1 MEYKNLLRALRHR
14 NYKLFFSGQLISL
27 IGTWMQGLAMGWLV
41 YRMSNSAFMLG
52 LVGFASQIPTLIL
65 SPFAGVLLDR
75 WNKHKVIVITQ
86 TLSMV
91 QAFILSYLVLSG
103 GVHIWQLVLLNVF
116 IGMVNGFDMPAR
128 QSFIVEMIEDRNDLG
143 NAIALNSSMFNAA
156 RLIGPS
162 IAGLIIAAVGEGM
175 CFLLNAVSY
184 IAVIISL
191 LAMRLNYVKHPH
203 QDKHV
208 MAGLKDGIKYA
219 WNFIPIRLILLMISL
234 LSLAGMPYTILMPVF
249 AREIL
254 KGGAHTMG
262 FLVGAIGVGA
272 LCGALYLASRK
283 SVRGLGKVIPMAAI
297 SFGVC
302 LIIFSFSHNLIFS
315 LVMLLSTGMSMMIH
329 TASCNTI
336 LQTVVDDKMR
346 GRVMSYYTMAF
357 MGMTPFG
364 SLIFGGLAN
373 QIGAPHTV
381 MFGGIVCILGG
392 SVFAY
397 KLPLFKTL
405 IRPIYKE
412 KGIIPEIAEGIQ
424 AASNFRTPPQ
434 N

>member
-1 MEYKNLLRALRHR
+1 MKYKILLRALRHR
-14 NYKLFFSGQLISL
+14 NYKLFFSGQLVSL

-41 YRMSNSAFMLG
+41 YRLTNSAFMLG
-52 LVGFASQIPTLIL
+52 LVGFASQIPTFFI

-75 WNKHKVIVITQ
+75 WDKHKTIVITQ

-103 GVHIWQLVLLNVF
+103 GVQIWHLVLLNIF
-116 IGMVNGFDMPAR
+116 IGLVNGFDIPAR
-128 QSFIVEMIEDRNDLG
+128 QSFIVEMIEDRSDLG

-162 IAGLIIAAVGEGM
+162 VAGLIIAALGEGI

-184 IAVIISL
+184 IAVIISM
-191 LAMRLNYVKHPH
+191 LAMRINYVKHQH

-208 MAGLKDGIKYA
+208 LADLKEGFKYA
-219 WNFIPIRLILLMISL
+219 WNFIPIRTILYMIAL
-234 LSLAGMPYTILMPVF
+234 LSLVGMPYSVLMPVF

-254 KGGAHTMG
+254 KGGAHTLG

-272 LCGALYLASRK
+272 LFGALYLASRK
-283 SVRGLGKVIPMAAI
+283 SVRGLGKIISSAAI
-297 SFGVC
+297 SFGVS
-302 LIIFSFSHNLIFS
+302 LIVFSFSHNLIFS
-315 LVMLLSTGMSMMIH
+315 LVMLVITGMSMMIH
-329 TASCNTI
+329 MASCNTI
-336 LQTVVDDKMR
+336 LQTIVDDKMR

-364 SLIFGGLAN
+364 SLIFGGLAS
-373 QIGAPHTV
+373 QIGAPHTLI
-381 MFGGIVCILGG
+381 FGGAFCMLGG
-392 SVFAY
+392 IIFAY
-397 KLPLFKTL
+397 KLPMFKTL
-405 IRPIYKE
+405 IRPVYRQM
-412 KGIIPEIAEGIQ
+412 GIIPEIAEGIQ
-424 AASNFRTPPQ
+424 TAGILRTPPQ

>member
-41 YRMSNSAFMLG
+41 YRMSHSAFMLG

-75 WNKHKVIVITQ
+75 WDKHKVIVITQ

-128 QSFIVEMIEDRNDLG
+128 QSFIVEMIEDRRDLG

-162 IAGLIIAAVGEGM
+162 IAGLIIAAMGEGI
-175 CFLLNAVSY
+175 CFLLNAISY

-191 LAMRLNYVKHPH
+191 LAMRINYVKHPQ
-203 QDKHV
+203 QDEP
-208 MAGLKDGIKYA
+208 MLTGLKEGIIYA
-219 WNFIPIRLILLMISL
+219 WNFIPIRLILIMISL

-283 SVRGLGKVIPMAAI
+283 TVRGLGKVIPMAAL
-297 SFGVC
+297 SFGIS
-302 LIIFSFSHNLIFS
+302 LIVFSFSHNLIFS
-315 LVMLLSTGMSMMIH
+315 LVMLLLTGMSMMIH

-336 LQTVVDDKMR
+336 LQTLVDDKMR
-346 GRVMSYYTMAF
+346 GRVMSFYTMAF

-364 SLIFGGLAN
+364 SLIFGGLAS
-373 QIGAPHTV
+373 QIGAPHTLI
-381 MFGGIVCILGG
+381 FGGGVCIIGAI
-392 SVFAY
+392 VFALN
-397 KLPLFKTL
+397 LPMFKTL
-405 IRPIYKE
+405 IRPIYRE

-424 AASNFRTPPQ
+424 AAANLRTPPQ
-434 N
+434 G

>member
-1 MEYKNLLRALRHR
+1 MKIQNLLRALRHR
-14 NYKLFFSGQLISL
+14 NYKLFFSGQLVSL
-27 IGTWMQGLAMGWLV
+27 IGTWMQSLAMGWLV
-41 YRMSNSAFMLG
+41 YRLSNSAFMLG
-52 LVGFASQIPTLIL
+52 LIGFSSQIPTFFI
-65 SPFAGVLLDR
+65 SPFAGVFLDR
-75 WNKHKVIVITQ
+75 WDKHKTIVITQ

-91 QAFILSYLVLSG
+91 QAFMAAYLVLSG
-103 GVHIWQLVLLNVF
+103 GVQVWHLVLLNVF
-116 IGMVNGFDMPAR
+116 IGLVNGFDIPAR
-128 QSFIVEMIEDRNDLG
+128 QSFIVEMIEDRKDLG

-162 IAGLIIAAVGEGM
+162 IAGLVIAAVGEGT

-184 IAVIISL
+184 LAVIISL
-191 LAMRLNYVKHPH
+191 LAMRINYVKHSH
-203 QDKHV
+203 EGKHV
-208 MAGLKDGIKYA
+208 LAGLKEGIKYA
-219 WNFIPIRLILLMISL
+219 WRFIPIRTILFMIAM

-254 KGGAHTMG
+254 KGGAHTLG

-283 SVRGLGKVIPMAAI
+283 TVRGLGKIISSAAVL
-297 SFGVC
+297 FGVS

-315 LVMLLSTGMSMMIH
+315 LVMLVVTGMSMMIH
-329 TASCNTI
+329 MASCNTI
-336 LQTVVDDKMR
+336 LQTIVDDKMR

-364 SLIFGGLAN
+364 SLIFGGLASM
-373 QIGAPHTV
+373 IGAPHTLI
-381 MFGGIVCILGG
+381 FGGGFCLIAGTI
-392 SVFAY
+392 FAY
-397 KLPLFKTL
+397 KLPMFKTL
-405 IRPIYKE
+405 IRPVYRQ

-424 AASNFRTPPQ
+424 STTILRTPPE

>member
-1 MEYKNLLRALRHR
+1 MKYKSLLRALRHR

-41 YRMSNSAFMLG
+41 YRLTNSAFMLG
-52 LVGFASQIPTLIL
+52 LVGFASQIPTLFL

-75 WNKHKVIVITQ
+75 WDKHKTIVITQ

-103 GVHIWQLVLLNVF
+103 GVQIWQLVLLNIF
-116 IGMVNGFDMPAR
+116 IGMVNGFDIPAR
-128 QSFIVEMIEDRNDLG
+128 QSFIVEMIEDRSDLG

-162 IAGLIIAAVGEGM
+162 VAGLIISAFGEGI
-175 CFLLNAVSY
+175 CFLLNTVSY

-191 LAMRLNYVKHPH
+191 LAMRINYVKHQQ

-208 MAGLKDGIKYA
+208 LAGLKEGIRYA
-219 WNFIPIRLILLMISL
+219 WNFIPIRTILYMIAL
-234 LSLAGMPYTILMPVF
+234 LSLVGMPYSVLMPVF

-254 KGGAHTMG
+254 KGGAHTLG

-283 SVRGLGKVIPMAAI
+283 TVRGLGKIIASAAI
-297 SFGVC
+297 SFGVS
-302 LIIFSFSHNLIFS
+302 LIIFSFSYNLIFS
-315 LVMLLSTGMSMMIH
+315 LVMLVITGMSMMIH
-329 TASCNTI
+329 MASCNTI
-336 LQTVVDDKMR
+336 LQTIVDDKMR

-364 SLIFGGLAN
+364 SLIFGGLAS
-373 QIGAPHTV
+373 QIGAPHTLV
-381 MFGGIVCILGG
+381 IGGAFCMLGGII
-392 SVFAY
+392 FAY
-397 KLPLFKTL
+397 RLPMFKTL
-405 IRPIYKE
+405 IRPVYRE
-412 KGIIPEIAEGIQ
+412 MGIIPEIAEGIQ
-424 AASNFRTPPQ
+424 TAGNLRTPPQ

>member
-1 MEYKNLLRALRHR
+1 
-14 NYKLFFSGQLISL
+14 
-27 IGTWMQGLAMGWLV
+27 
-41 YRMSNSAFMLG
+41 
-52 LVGFASQIPTLIL
+52 
-65 SPFAGVLLDR
+65 
-75 WNKHKVIVITQ
+75 
-86 TLSMV
+86 
-91 QAFILSYLVLSG
+91 
-103 GVHIWQLVLLNVF
+103 
-116 IGMVNGFDMPAR
+116 
-128 QSFIVEMIEDRNDLG
+128 
-143 NAIALNSSMFNAA
+143 MFNAA

>member
-1 MEYKNLLRALRHR
+1 MKYKILLRALRHR

-27 IGTWMQGLAMGWLV
+27 IGTWMQSLAMGWLV
-41 YRMSNSAFMLG
+41 YRMTNSAFMLG
-52 LVGFASQIPTLIL
+52 LVGFSSQIPTFFI
-65 SPFAGVLLDR
+65 SPLAGVYLDR
-75 WNKHKVIVITQ
+75 WNKHKTIVITQ
-86 TLSMV
+86 TLSMM
-91 QAFILSYLVLSG
+91 QALILAYLILSSG
-103 GVHIWQLVLLNVF
+103 IQIWHIMLLNIF
-116 IGMVNGFDMPAR
+116 IGLVNGFDIPAR

-162 IAGLIIAAVGEGM
+162 IAGLMIAAFGEGI
-175 CFLLNAVSY
+175 CFLLNGFSY

-191 LAMRLNYVKHPH
+191 LAMRINYIKQPH
-203 QDKHV
+203 EDKHV
-208 MAGLKDGIKYA
+208 LAGLKEGFKYA
-219 WNFIPIRLILLMISL
+219 WRFIPIRTILIIIAI
-234 LSLAGMPYTILMPVF
+234 LSLAGMPYTVLMPVF

-254 KGGAHTMG
+254 KGGAHTLG

-272 LCGALYLASRK
+272 LFGALYLASRK
-283 SVRGLGKVIPMAAI
+283 TVRGLGKIIAAAAI
-297 SFGVC
+297 SFGSS

-315 LVMLLSTGMSMMIH
+315 LAMLLATGMSMMISM
-329 TASCNTI
+329 ASCNTI
-336 LQTVVDDKMR
+336 LQTIVNDNMR

-364 SLIFGGLAN
+364 SLIFGSLASR
-373 QIGAPHTV
+373 IGAPSTLILG
-381 MFGGIVCILGG
+381 GGICILGG
-392 SVFAY
+392 ILFAY
-397 KLPLFKTL
+397 KLPIVKKL

-424 AASNFRTPPQ
+424 SAVNLRTPPQ

>member
-52 LVGFASQIPTLIL
+52 LVGFASQIPTLVL

-75 WNKHKVIVITQ
+75 WDKHKVIVITQ

-116 IGMVNGFDMPAR
+116 IGMINGFDIPAR
-128 QSFIVEMIEDRNDLG
+128 QSFIVEMIEDRSDLG

-162 IAGLIIAAVGEGM
+162 VAGLIIAAFGEGI

-191 LAMRLNYVKHPH
+191 LAMRINYVKHPY
-203 QDKHV
+203 QDKDV
-208 MAGLKDGIKYA
+208 LVGLKDGINYA
-219 WNFIPIRLILLMISL
+219 WNFIPIRLILLMIAL
-234 LSLAGMPYTILMPVF
+234 LSLAGMPYTVLMPVF

-254 KGGAHTMG
+254 KAGLIHWA
-262 FLVGAIGVGA
+262 FWLVLLVWV
-272 LCGALYLASRK
+272 LYVVPFTSHP
-283 SVRGLGKVIPMAAI
+283 GKA
-297 SFGVC
+297 F
-302 LIIFSFSHNLIFS
+302 
-315 LVMLLSTGMSMMIH
+315 
-329 TASCNTI
+329 
-336 LQTVVDDKMR
+336 VV
-346 GRVMSYYTMAF
+346 S
-357 MGMTPFG
+357 
-364 SLIFGGLAN
+364 
-373 QIGAPHTV
+373 
-381 MFGGIVCILGG
+381 
-392 SVFAY
+392 
-397 KLPLFKTL
+397 
-405 IRPIYKE
+405 E
-412 KGIIPEIAEGIQ
+412 K
-424 AASNFRTPPQ
+424 
-434 N
+434 

>member
-41 YRMSNSAFMLG
+41 YRMTNSAFMLG
-52 LVGFASQIPTLIL
+52 LVGFASQIPTLFL

-91 QAFILSYLVLSG
+91 QALILSYLVLSG
-103 GVHIWQLVLLNVF
+103 GVQIWQLIILNIF
-116 IGMVNGFDMPAR
+116 IGMVNGFDIPAR
-128 QSFIVEMIEDRNDLG
+128 QSFIVEMIEDRSDLS

-162 IAGLIIAAVGEGM
+162 IAGLIIAAVGEGV
-175 CFLLNAVSY
+175 CFLLNGVSY
-184 IAVIISL
+184 LAVIISL
-191 LAMRLNYVKHPH
+191 LAMRVNYVKLHHKERP
-203 QDKHV
+203 V
-208 MAGLKDGIKYA
+208 LGGLKDGIIYA
-219 WNFIPIRLILLMISL
+219 WNFIPIRLILFIIAL
-234 LSLAGMPYTILMPVF
+234 LSLAGMPYTVLMPVF

-254 KGGAHTMG
+254 KGGAHTLG

-272 LCGALYLASRK
+272 LAGALYLASRK
-283 SVRGLGKVIPMAAI
+283 TVRGLGKVIPMAAI
-297 SFGVC
+297 SFGIS

-315 LVMLLSTGMSMMIH
+315 LVMLLLTGMSMMIH

-336 LQTVVDDKMR
+336 LQTIVDDKMR

-364 SLIFGGLAN
+364 SLIFGGLASK
-373 QIGAPHTV
+373 IGAPHT
-381 MFGGIVCILGG
+381 IILGG
-392 SVFAY
+392 TACIFGGLLFAY
-397 KLPLFKTL
+397 KLPLFRTL

-412 KGIIPEIAEGIQ
+412 KGIIPVIAEGIQ
-424 AASNFRTPPQ
+424 AAANLRLPPQ

>member
-1 MEYKNLLRALRHR
+1 MKFKNLLRALKHR

-27 IGTWMQGLAMGWLV
+27 IGTWMQSLAMGWLV
-41 YRMSNSAFMLG
+41 YKMSNSAFMLG
-52 LVGFASQIPTLIL
+52 LVGFASQIPTLLL
-65 SPFAGVLLDR
+65 SPIAGVFLDR
-75 WNKHKVIVITQ
+75 WDKHKTIVVTQ

-91 QAFILSYLVLSG
+91 QALILSYLVLSG
-103 GVHIWQLVLLNVF
+103 GIHIWQLILLNIF
-116 IGMVNGFDMPAR
+116 IGMVNGFDIPAR
-128 QSFIVEMIEDRNDLG
+128 QSFIVEMIEDRDDLG

-162 IAGLIIAAVGEGM
+162 VAGLLIAAVGEGV
-175 CFLLNAVSY
+175 CFLLNGVSY

-191 LAMRLNYVKHPH
+191 LAMRINYVKHQH

-208 MAGLKDGIKYA
+208 LAGLSEGIKYA
-219 WNFIPIRLILLMISL
+219 WNFIPIRLILFIIAL
-234 LSLAGMPYTILMPVF
+234 LSLAGMPYTVLMPVF

-254 KGGAHTMG
+254 KGGAHILG

-272 LCGALYLASRK
+272 LFGALYLASRK
-283 SVRGLGKVIPMAAI
+283 TVRGLGKIIASAAI
-297 SFGVC
+297 LFGVS
-302 LIIFSFSHNLIFS
+302 LIIFSFSHNLLFS
-315 LVMLLSTGMSMMIH
+315 LAMLFVTGLSMMVH
-329 TASCNTI
+329 MASCNTI
-336 LQTVVDDKMR
+336 LQTIVDDKMR

-364 SLIFGGLAN
+364 SLIFGALAS
-373 QIGAPHTV
+373 QIGAPHTLII
-381 MFGGIVCILGG
+381 GGVFCILGG
-392 SVFAY
+392 VMFAN

-405 IRPIYKE
+405 IRPVYKE

-424 AASNFRTPPQ
+424 TAVNLRTPPQ

>member
-1 MEYKNLLRALRHR
+1 MKYKNLLRALRHR

-41 YRMSNSAFMLG
+41 YRMSHSAFMLG
-52 LVGFASQIPTLIL
+52 LVGFASQIPTLVL

-103 GVHIWQLVLLNVF
+103 GVQIWQLVLLNVF

-128 QSFIVEMIEDRNDLG
+128 QSFIVEMIEDRSDLG

-162 IAGLIIAAVGEGM
+162 VAGLIIAAMGEGI

-191 LAMRLNYVKHPH
+191 LAMRINYVKHPQ

-208 MAGLKDGIKYA
+208 LTGLKEGIIYA
-219 WNFIPIRLILLMISL
+219 WNFIPIRLILIMISL
-234 LSLAGMPYTILMPVF
+234 LSLAGMPYTVLMPVF

-283 SVRGLGKVIPMAAI
+283 TVRGLGKVIPMAAL
-297 SFGVC
+297 SFGVS

-315 LVMLLSTGMSMMIH
+315 LVMLLLTGMSMMIH

-336 LQTVVDDKMR
+336 LQTIVDDKMR

-357 MGMTPFG
+357 MGMTLFG
-364 SLIFGGLAN
+364 SLVFGGLAS
-373 QIGAPHTV
+373 QIGAPHTLI
-381 MFGGIVCILGG
+381 FGGGVCMIGAII
-392 SVFAY
+392 FAY
-397 KLPLFKTL
+397 NLPMFKTL

-412 KGIIPEIAEGIQ
+412 KGIIPVIAEGIQ
-424 AASNFRTPPQ
+424 AAANLRTPPQ

>member
-1 MEYKNLLRALRHR
+1 
-14 NYKLFFSGQLISL
+14 
-27 IGTWMQGLAMGWLV
+27 MQGLAMGWLV

>member
-1 MEYKNLLRALRHR
+1 MKYKNLLRALRHR

-75 WNKHKVIVITQ
+75 WDKHKTIIITQ

-103 GVHIWQLVLLNVF
+103 GVHIWQLVILNVF
-116 IGMVNGFDMPAR
+116 IGMVNGFDIPAR
-128 QSFIVEMIEDRNDLG
+128 QSFIVEMIEDRDDLG

-162 IAGLIIAAVGEGM
+162 VAGLIIAAVGEGI
-175 CFLLNAVSY
+175 CFLLNAISY

-191 LAMRLNYVKHPH
+191 LAMRINYVKHSH

-208 MAGLKDGIKYA
+208 LAGLKEGIKYA
-219 WNFIPIRLILLMISL
+219 WNSIPIRSILLIIAL
-234 LSLAGMPYTILMPVF
+234 LSLAGMPYSVLMPVF
-249 AREIL
+249 ARKIL
-254 KGGAHTMG
+254 NGGAHTLG

-283 SVRGLGKVIPMAAI
+283 TVRGLGKIIPMAAI
-297 SFGVC
+297 SFGVS

-315 LVMLLSTGMSMMIH
+315 LAMLLLTGMSMMIH

-364 SLIFGGLAN
+364 SLIFGGLAS
-373 QIGAPHTV
+373 QIGAPNTLII
-381 MFGGIVCILGG
+381 GGVFCILGG
-392 SVFAY
+392 IIFAY
-397 KLPLFKTL
+397 KLPMFKTL

-424 AASNFRTPPQ
+424 AAANLRTPPQ

>member
-1 MEYKNLLRALRHR
+1 
-14 NYKLFFSGQLISL
+14 
-27 IGTWMQGLAMGWLV
+27 MQGLAMGWLV

-52 LVGFASQIPTLIL
+52 LVGFASQIPTLVL

-75 WNKHKVIVITQ
+75 WDKHKVIVITQ

-116 IGMVNGFDMPAR
+116 IGMINGFDIPAR
-128 QSFIVEMIEDRNDLG
+128 QSFIVEMIEDRSDLG

-162 IAGLIIAAVGEGM
+162 VAGLIIAAFGEGI

-191 LAMRLNYVKHPH
+191 LAMRINYVKHPY
-203 QDKHV
+203 QDKDV
-208 MAGLKDGIKYA
+208 LVGLKDGINYA
-219 WNFIPIRLILLMISL
+219 WNFIPIRLILLMIAL
-234 LSLAGMPYTILMPVF
+234 LSLAGMPYTVLMPVF

-254 KGGAHTMG
+254 KGGAHTLG

-297 SFGVC
+297 SFGVS

-315 LVMLLSTGMSMMIH
+315 LVMLLLTGMSMMIY
-329 TASCNTI
+329 TAS
-336 LQTVVDDKMR
+336 
-346 GRVMSYYTMAF
+346 
-357 MGMTPFG
+357 
-364 SLIFGGLAN
+364 
-373 QIGAPHTV
+373 
-381 MFGGIVCILGG
+381 
-392 SVFAY
+392 
-397 KLPLFKTL
+397 
-405 IRPIYKE
+405 
-412 KGIIPEIAEGIQ
+412 
-424 AASNFRTPPQ
+424 
-434 N
+434 

>member
-52 LVGFASQIPTLIL
+52 LVGFASQIPTLVL

-75 WNKHKVIVITQ
+75 WDKHKVIVITQ

-116 IGMVNGFDMPAR
+116 IGMINGFDMPAR
-128 QSFIVEMIEDRNDLG
+128 QSFIVEMIEDRSDLG

-162 IAGLIIAAVGEGM
+162 VAGLIIAAFGEGI

-191 LAMRLNYVKHPH
+191 LAMRINYVKHPY
-203 QDKHV
+203 QGKDV
-208 MAGLKDGIKYA
+208 LVGLKDGIKYA
-219 WNFIPIRLILLMISL
+219 WNFIPIRLILLMIAL
-234 LSLAGMPYTILMPVF
+234 LSLAGMPYTVLMPVF

-254 KGGAHTMG
+254 KGGAHTLG

-272 LCGALYLASRK
+272 LCGALYLVSRK
-283 SVRGLGKVIPMAAI
+283 TVRGLGKVIPMAAI
-297 SFGVC
+297 SFGVS

-315 LVMLLSTGMSMMIH
+315 LVMLLLTGMSMMIY

-336 LQTVVDDKMR
+336 LQTIVDDKMR

-364 SLIFGGLAN
+364 SLIFGGLAS
-373 QIGAPHTV
+373 QIGAPLTII
-381 MFGGIVCILGG
+381 FGGIICILGG
-392 SVFAY
+392 SMFAY
-397 KLPLFKTL
+397 KLPMFKTL

-424 AASNFRTPPQ
+424 AAANLRSPPQ